1 MAKTMKAIKTAF
13 ILSNVFLMASCV
25 KNGESSMAQEHKG
38 IELLNDTS
46 FEEGFDLLTTSTN
59 NGRAL
64 SGVLNYGGEAKGDSR
79 SWQLSQWWTHN
90 DFINSDFTKLDK
102 GKYQYTN
109 DSRTLTVDTKEKSA
123 TLDLNSYVEYM
134 ALLGHSRTGS
144 EQWSHML
151 LEQSFKDPAQL
162 CKLEHLYVHLEF
174 ILNHDENMDP
184 GQPIPC
190 SQISWYFTVTDVKNG
205 DPTYESGKGEGT
217 DNDFFWFGLPLYD
230 SRYDFVGDY
239 KHVDAGFTG
248 ATNKL
253 IYTYGSKNFLKEK
266 VQIGKKYVVDMDI
279 LPIIK
284 EAYIYGLQNGAMQDS
299 TWDSIYVNY
308 MNLGWELPG
317 SYHSS
322 ITLKNLSIK
331 AEYKEDK

>member
-1 MAKTMKAIKTAF
+1 M
-13 ILSNVFLMASCV
+13 VSCV

-90 DFINSDFTKLDK
+90 DFINSEFTKLDT
-102 GKYQYTN
+102 GKYEYKN
-109 DSRTLTVDTKEKSA
+109 DSRTLTVDQANNSV

-134 ALLGHSRTGS
+134 TLLGHSRTGS

-151 LEQSFKDPAQL
+151 IEQSFKNPA
-162 CKLEHLYVHLEF
+162 KLSDLSHLYVYLEF
-174 ILNHDENMDP
+174 TLNIDENLDP
-184 GQPIPC
+184 NQAIPC

-205 DPTYESGKGEGT
+205 DPTYESGKGEGK

-239 KHVDAGFTG
+239 AHVDKGFTG

-253 IYTYGSKNFLKEK
+253 IYTYGSKNFLPEK
-266 VQIGKKYVVDMDI
+266 VKIGKQYSVFLDI

-284 EAYIYGLQNGAMQDS
+284 DAYIYGLQNGAMENSNWTDLF
-299 TWDSIYVNY
+299 VNY

-322 ITLKNLSIK
+322 ITIKNLSIK
-331 AEYKEDK
+331 AVEKEFE